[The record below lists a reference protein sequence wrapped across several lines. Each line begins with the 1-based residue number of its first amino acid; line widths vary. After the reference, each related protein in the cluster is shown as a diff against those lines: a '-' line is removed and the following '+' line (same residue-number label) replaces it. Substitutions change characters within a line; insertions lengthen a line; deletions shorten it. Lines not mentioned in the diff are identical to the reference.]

1 MERQNSITLSG
12 ITNFL
17 EAGALLR
24 HRDQWILIEGPF
36 KPSEAL
42 DCDEI
47 TVFFPDFYDLKSS
60 APLKGARTY
69 RLSPEELRK
78 NCEAYLAQKPPSKGP
93 LMGASWV
100 EPQKEHFR
108 QALEGIQSRIQ
119 KNEIQKAVPAIF
131 ARSSQTVTAVERA
144 QMLLTLLE
152 APQTLYVYGFWQ
164 KGEGVLGATPEVLFE
179 YSQGVIKTMALAGTC
194 PKAEALQRESL
205 LEDEKEMQE
214 HLFVLEDLKNT
225 LKSWGDVKTA
235 GPGILELP
243 MLYHLKTE
251 IEVHCAQQPPFLTL
265 IEQLHPTPA
274 LGVAPRSQGYK
285 WMAEFPGQEGR
296 RGFGAPFAFLGP
308 EEALCLVA
316 IRNLQWNSSVSMI
329 GSGCGIVAASEFE
342 REWRELYQKRLSVR
356 KILGLEV

>member
-1 MERQNSITLSG
+1 
-12 ITNFL
+12 
-17 EAGALLR
+17 
-24 HRDQWILIEGPF
+24 
-36 KPSEAL
+36 
-42 DCDEI
+42 
-47 TVFFPDFYDLKSS
+47 
-60 APLKGARTY
+60 
-69 RLSPEELRK
+69 
-78 NCEAYLAQKPPSKGP
+78 
-93 LMGASWV
+93 MGASWV

-108 QALEGIQSRIQ
+108 QALEGIRSRIQ

-251 IEVHCAQQPPFLTL
+251 IEVYCTQKPPFLSL

-316 IRNLQWNSSVSMI
+316 IRNLQWNRSVSMI